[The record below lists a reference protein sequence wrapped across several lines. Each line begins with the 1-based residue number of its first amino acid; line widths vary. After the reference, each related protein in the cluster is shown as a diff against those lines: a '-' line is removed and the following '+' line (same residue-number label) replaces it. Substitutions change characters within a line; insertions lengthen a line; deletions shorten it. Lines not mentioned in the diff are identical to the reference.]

1 MQVDCRAPQF
11 VTQIDRNVRSGF
23 FLQFAM
29 HVFCSPLHRIG
40 AADAVCGQSRLRAV
54 AAAPTDRNRLDPRES
69 TVFMSIFYEGH
80 RLAAMGDRAYRTIA
94 LLAPIAR
101 D

>member
-40 AADAVCGQSRLRAV
+40 AAGAVCGQSKLSAV
-54 AAAPTDRNRLDPRES
+54 AAAPTDRKKLDRRES
-69 TVFMSIFYEGH
+69 TVFMSIFYEG
-80 RLAAMGDRAYRTIA
+80 RRSAAIGD
-94 LLAPIAR
+94 
-101 D
+101 